1 MAAETVL
8 LFPTTVAKYWRP
20 TPENEKETWFDLY
33 LKHSDNEGKSHDFL
47 GFEELHLEPSVENFY
62 SKTLKLGLDQYFN
75 ALKIMQEDFD
85 VYVTKSFFN
94 VTTQQSINEHDHA
107 ENHLSF
113 VYYPHIGEGL
123 ERNLM
128 VRTNNYKHPNEPYP
142 QFFANIVKPGHW
154 DSLNSLYMRLPVKE
168 GDLYIF
174 PSDLRHNIE
183 HKPGDTNQNQV
194 GMKGYN
200 SREELLNSRFC
211 VAGDM
216 MIIRNHTRAY
226 QRMLP
231 PIDKWQKI

>member
-1 MAAETVL
+1 
-8 LFPTTVAKYWRP
+8 
-20 TPENEKETWFDLY
+20 
-33 LKHSDNEGKSHDFL
+33 
-47 GFEELHLEPSVENFY
+47 
-62 SKTLKLGLDQYFN
+62 
-75 ALKIMQEDFD
+75 
-85 VYVTKSFFN
+85 
-94 VTTQQSINEHDHA
+94 
-107 ENHLSF
+107 
-113 VYYPHIGEGL
+113 
-123 ERNLM
+123 
-128 VRTNNYKHPNEPYP
+128 
-142 QFFANIVKPGHW
+142 
-154 DSLNSLYMRLPVKE
+154 MRLPVKE